1 MTEKSQGVLRNEA
14 AVKKK
19 ITGELRRRGA
29 WYTMPHQRGFST
41 PGVPDIIGW
50 HCGTPFAIE
59 TKFNGNQPSGAQE
72 LQLAKCEAA
81 GGVALVIDETNVRLV
96 WLYLDWMEGKQT

>member
-1 MTEKSQGVLRNEA
+1 MRNEA

-19 ITGELRRRGA
+19 ITTELRRRGA

-50 HCGTPFAIE
+50 YCGTPFAIE
-59 TKFNGNQPSGAQE
+59 TKYNGNQPSAAQE
-72 LQLAKCEAA
+72 LQLDKCEANGA
-81 GGVALVIDETNVRLV
+81 AALVIDETNVRLV
-96 WLYLDWMEGKQT
+96 WLYLDWMETRDASKKVHQ